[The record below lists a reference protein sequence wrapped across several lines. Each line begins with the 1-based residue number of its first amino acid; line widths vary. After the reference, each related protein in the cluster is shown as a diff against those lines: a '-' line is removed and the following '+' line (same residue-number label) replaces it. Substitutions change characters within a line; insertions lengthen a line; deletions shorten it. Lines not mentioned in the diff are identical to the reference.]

1 MGHNRRLKPICAA
14 CGDPYSPK
22 RANAGY
28 HLCMPCGDGEARK
41 QRASWCVLTPHK
53 QGAMFFT
60 AESAPELARGINTKY
75 TPV

>member
-1 MGHNRRLKPICAA
+1 MTKRLKPLCAR
-14 CGDPYSPK
+14 CGDTYSAK

-28 HLCMPCGDGEARK
+28 HLCLLCGEEAAMEDR
-41 QRASWCVLTPHK
+41 RSWCVMTPHK

-60 AESAPELARGINTKY
+60 AESAPHLAKGINNKY